1 MTRRASLWN
10 LLNLRVASC
19 YNTPMNLGY
28 TLALLIL
35 SIFLCFQM
43 FPEVLL
49 GIFLR
54 AYSLLLDFGA
64 WLYGMGVYQ
73 ARLEDRKHNACI
85 DRLPLD
91 TALRWHKTH
100 RTSLI
105 KRYARK
111 FYRTHHLD
119 VLDTWYS
126 GVYKKRGQG
135 EDTP

>member
-1 MTRRASLWN
+1 
-10 LLNLRVASC
+10 
-19 YNTPMNLGY
+19 MNLGY
-28 TLALLIL
+28 ILALLIL

-43 FPEVLL
+43 FPEILL

-54 AYSLLLDFGA
+54 VYSLLLDFGA

-73 ARLEDRKHNACI
+73 AQVQARKDYARIHH
-85 DRLPLD
+85 LPLD
-91 TALRWHKTH
+91 SALRWYKTR

-105 KRYARK
+105 QRYARE
-111 FYRTHHLD
+111 FYKTHHLD
-119 VLDTWYS
+119 VLNTWYS